1 MAAPAE
7 PERLLD
13 GLSIERVN
21 PSAYLAIKRCREF
34 RNQRNHGGCSSLE
47 AESER
52 DDRDAMGVVAQ
63 YNMFDCAV
71 GQFHKFGA
79 SRQVIICATGG
90 KNHKNTR
97 EKLDEPLANTKA
109 MQEEGPIGL
118 HGVAGMIAVPAR
130 WRLSSA
136 CII

>member
-1 MAAPAE
+1 M
-7 PERLLD
+7 
-13 GLSIERVN
+13 
-21 PSAYLAIKRCREF
+21 YLAIKRCREF

-52 DDRDAMGVVAQ
+52 DDRGALGVVAQ

-79 SRQVIICATGG
+79 SRQVIICATAG

-109 MQEEGPIGL
+109 MQKPRPDRDQQSE
-118 HGVAGMIAVPAR
+118 AAVRQSLASHTCF
-130 WRLSSA
+130 LF
-136 CII
+136 